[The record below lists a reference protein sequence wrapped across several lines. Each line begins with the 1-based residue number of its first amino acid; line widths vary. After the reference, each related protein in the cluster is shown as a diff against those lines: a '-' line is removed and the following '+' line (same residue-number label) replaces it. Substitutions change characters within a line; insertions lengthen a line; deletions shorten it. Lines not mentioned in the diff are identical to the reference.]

1 MHSGKYIYGLLE
13 ELSDRDNAT
22 EDAEDSFLM
31 SIYHHIRELP
41 SPEREEAFVDLLIQ
55 CKEVPSLKRKS
66 SLAA

>member
-1 MHSGKYIYGLLE
+1 MHSRAYIYKVLE

-55 CKEVPSLKRKS
+55 CEEVPSQKKKS
-66 SLAA
+66 PLAA